1 MLPTLEKWLSV
12 AGSVI
17 SVLAG
22 LVVYAQQS
30 FWPGGPPP
38 WVALLA
44 AGLGVAGTVVAK
56 LLELLSGTVM
66 ASKGAALTAKSVA
79 LKVVAK

>member
-1 MLPTLEKWLSV
+1 M
-12 AGSVI
+12 
-17 SVLAG
+17 
-22 LVVYAQQS
+22 AQRGWVCHQRPGWARRLCPQS

-66 ASKGAALTAKSVA
+66 ASKGAALTAKSAA
-79 LKVVAK
+79 LKVVTK